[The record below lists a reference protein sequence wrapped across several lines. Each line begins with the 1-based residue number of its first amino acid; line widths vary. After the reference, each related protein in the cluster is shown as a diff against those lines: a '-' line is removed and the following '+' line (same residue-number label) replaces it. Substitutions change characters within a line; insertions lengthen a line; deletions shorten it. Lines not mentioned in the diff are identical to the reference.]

1 MQVYYYGEILVS
13 LLSEVVQVTTG
24 IYQNYVT
31 SHRREKKITNLL
43 GFISD

>member
-31 SHRREKKITNLL
+31 SHRREKKNHK
-43 GFISD
+43 FIRFYQ